1 MIFESPFNML
11 CDSPSNYMREPECTE
26 FIASVPTTWDE
37 TVGLDGRVGEYVSIA
52 RRKGDTWYV
61 GGMTDW
67 NARTLTIDLGFLG
80 EGAYTA
86 ELFRDGVNADKA
98 ARDYK
103 RESVEIPADRKLTVK
118 MAPGGGFAL
127 KITRKERAATHTK
140 NPGGLDGPPG
150 FRFGKRVAPRH
161 SCVKTAV

>member
-1 MIFESPFNML
+1 MHG
-11 CDSPSNYMREPECTE
+11 

-37 TVGLDGRVGEYVSIA
+37 TVGLDGRVEEYVSIA

-103 RESVEIPADRKLTVK
+103 RESVEIPRRPEADGEDGSRRRLR
-118 MAPGGGFAL
+118 L
-127 KITRKERAATHTK
+127 KITRK
-140 NPGGLDGPPG
+140 
-150 FRFGKRVAPRH
+150 
-161 SCVKTAV
+161 

>member
-1 MIFESPFNML
+1 MLKIAVPMI
-11 CDSPSNYMREPECTE
+11 REANPAALIVT
-26 FIASVPTTWDE
+26 
-37 TVGLDGRVGEYVSIA
+37 
-52 RRKGDTWYV
+52 

-127 KITRKERAATHTK
+127 KITRK
-140 NPGGLDGPPG
+140 
-150 FRFGKRVAPRH
+150 
-161 SCVKTAV
+161 